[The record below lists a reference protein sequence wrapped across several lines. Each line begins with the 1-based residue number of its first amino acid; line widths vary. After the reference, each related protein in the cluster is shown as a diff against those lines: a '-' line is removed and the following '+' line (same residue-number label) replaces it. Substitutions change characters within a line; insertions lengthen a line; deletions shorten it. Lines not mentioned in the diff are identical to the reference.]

1 MRPILLLFGLL
12 VGLSF
17 ETQAIQ
23 PVSLRLITPAN
34 YLPGIGMLIRVEA
47 LGPDGNR
54 ERELWNADAVLT
66 VDSPGI
72 ALSTN
77 HVALFNGLG
86 SALVVF
92 TGSGNFNLTASLAG
106 LAATKP
112 MTDAT
117 ALSSATF
124 GGTLPGA
131 STIWSNVVRVTS
143 PLTVP
148 VGHTLTIL
156 PSTIVLISGVPSG
169 SSGVGMTVLGRVDSQ
184 GAEDQP
190 VTITCADVSQF
201 WGEIR
206 HTNATLN
213 ASVSSTYRHTIVTR
227 SGASPAISH
236 TSTGPAFRL
245 FNSSNIFENCTISDN
260 LGKIMYASGSDL
272 VFTNCQL
279 ARSIMGPEI
288 TGTGIKCLNTWIT
301 QMHGTPTAPEGTN
314 DNDGI
319 YLWGQ
324 QAGQSMLL
332 SDCTIA
338 DCQDDGIDTLGCT
351 FTVTNTI
358 IRDCNNI
365 NEDAKGISGFD
376 ATIDVK
382 RCIIVNNLVGISMK
396 TSAGTFGRVSID
408 RSTINGIQRGIA
420 AAVKANAPG
429 PNIDFRVTNSII
441 TSVDAVYTDFG
452 QTNFSIGYCILS
464 EPWPGTGNVTADPL
478 FVDALNYNFR
488 LALGSPAIN
497 GGNPASPPD
506 VDGTVADMGFYPFL
520 SNPNP
525 VLPFGFTW
533 RYLDNGSDQGTE
545 WRARSFNDSTW
556 ASGPAQLGYSSNPAE
571 LDEATILGFGPD
583 ANNKYITTWFRG
595 AFTVLNP
602 TEFTNM
608 EARLLVDD
616 GAIVYLNGQELFRAN
631 LPAGA
636 VGYKTLA
643 PLAVENALFTNFFS
657 PSLLLAGTNVFAVE
671 VHQSTITSSDISFDF
686 ELVGGKAVAGN
697 QAPSVVVTSP
707 AGGAT
712 FNTPANISITA
723 VATDNDG
730 SVTNLQLWENN
741 QLLGQSTVSPYT
753 FNWQGVPLGGY
764 ALTAVAT
771 DNSGASRTSSVVN
784 VTVDNPSAVLTNSL
798 VVFGSNWRFYDKGT
812 DLGTAWRSP
821 VYPAESTWSNGPAQ
835 LGYGDGDEATVVS
848 FGPDASNKYITTYFR
863 RAFNLTEAI
872 TYTNILMRLLRD
884 DAGIVYLNGT
894 EVFRSPN
901 LPAGVIAYNTLATA
915 TGENNVDTASLPANL
930 LVEGTNVVAVEI
942 HQQALTSSDISFD
955 LELLGVRLASTNA
968 KPLVS
973 ITSPVAGTIFG
984 TPASFTVTANASDS
998 DGSISN
1004 VLFYSN
1010 GVKIGED
1017 ATSPYSVALTNAAV
1031 GSYSLTA
1038 VAIDNVGQFTTSSV
1052 VNITVSSDTA
1062 APVVASKSPAPG
1074 SVTTLTNITI
1084 TFSKTVAGVN
1094 ASDLL
1099 VNGVAATSLTGSGSN
1114 YTFRF
1119 TQPAYGPVQIS
1130 WALNHG
1136 ITDTFTPPHAFVTN
1150 SAGANWQ
1157 YQLLDAVPPTLVS
1170 INPPPGATV
1179 AGLSAISVSFS
1190 EPVTG
1195 VNASDLLVNS
1205 VAISS
1210 LTGSGAGPYT
1220 FSFSQPPQGIVQV
1233 AWAAGHGIQDFS
1245 GNPFSPSPWSYTLD
1259 TNSAGVVI
1267 SEIMYHPSSESPLE
1281 EYVEI
1286 YNKGVTSLNLVGW
1299 RFTSGIDFTFP
1310 SVVLPVGGYWVVAAN
1325 LAAFNAKYPGVTNV
1339 VGNWTGFLNN
1349 NGDHL
1354 VLEDLAGNVVD
1365 EVRYANDGNW
1375 AVRQRGP
1382 LDLNHR
1388 GWEWHKPHD
1397 GKGASLELV
1406 NPNLPSFSGE
1416 NWAASTVNNGTP
1428 GRVNSVFAN
1437 NSAPLILDVSHFPL
1451 IPNSTNQIIVSARLL
1466 DESVGGLAVSLF
1478 YRVDSATPPPFSS
1491 VPMHDDGLNGDAVAS
1506 DGLYAA
1512 IIPAQANNSVIEFYV
1527 SATDAQNLTRT
1538 WPGPAIAAPDG
1549 AGPTGQVVNALC
1561 QIDNTVYSP
1570 TNAQPLYKLIM
1581 TENERAELQS
1591 IPSISTLQGPN
1602 SRMNGT
1608 FISIDGTGTECHY
1621 NVGLR
1626 NRGHGSR
1633 TANPPNYQIDFRS
1646 DDRWKGVRSLNLNAV
1661 EVHIQHLGSV
1671 LSRKAGIQGAD
1682 TIAVQVRVNN
1692 ANRAASGS
1700 PMYGSYAAN
1709 EVQDSDFSKAH
1720 FPHDPSGNIYRGV
1733 RDIAPPDF
1741 SYRGE
1746 GKNAYTNTWFKQSN
1760 SSEDD
1765 WTDLIGLLRVVG
1777 INNTVPF
1784 TTQNVRQVADV
1795 EEWLRF
1801 LAVMNLFGN
1810 NETSLNTGYNDDYFM
1825 YAGLNDRR
1833 VLLTYYDLDTILGEG
1848 GALAPNV
1855 GLFTATVNNGSGLA
1869 FDRFMHWPDF
1879 EPIYYRIVQELL
1891 NGPFNQPN
1899 FDATVDETLG
1909 GYVPAGTINNIKTWM
1924 STRRSYVQSILPAIT
1939 NATPPTAI
1947 ISGVPRSPTPLSS
1960 ATLVVGGQGMAS
1972 YRYSLNGGA
1981 YSAEIALGTP
1991 ITLGSLVPGTTTVA
2005 VVGKGSNNV
2014 WQDFTNAT
2022 TVAWEVN
2029 PAIPAVRLNEILA
2042 QNTAALKHEGTF
2054 PDAIELFN
2062 EGGGS
2067 IDLGGL
2073 RLTDDPNNINKFI
2086 FPAGT
2091 LLPAGGYLTV
2101 FANNFDGTTG
2111 IHLGFGLKASGNSVY
2126 LFNSAS
2132 NGGAMLD
2139 SVVFGKQLADLPIG
2153 RIGNSGEW
2161 QLVQPTFG
2169 SANVLQTLGSPSSLR
2184 INEWLA
2190 DSLTREDFVEIYNT
2204 SSLPISLGGLYITD
2218 NLLGDPAKNQFTAL
2232 SFVSGGEFYALT
2244 ADGQGNGT
2252 DHLNFHLS
2260 TEQGELGLYARDLSL
2275 IDCVI
2280 YGPQQPDISQGRCP
2294 NGAVTFRTL
2303 GVPTPGAPNDCPF
2316 TPPPPVTVA
2325 LLTISNTWS
2334 YFRTNLDGVNWTSPS
2349 FTDSAWPSGPGLLGQ
2364 YTPTRAQTLPE
2375 PIRTVTP
2382 TNGQATFY
2390 FRAHFNVPVNASY
2403 TSLQFR
2409 HIVDDGA
2416 VFYLNGVEVGRFNM
2430 APGAVTSATLA
2441 SGVVTDG
2448 AYVGPVTV
2456 PTSLLVPGDNVF
2468 AVEVHQ
2474 NPAVSSDIAMGVE
2487 LQGLIVTNS
2496 PAAAGVVINE
2506 VLANNASLAEPDGSK
2521 PDWIEIYNP
2530 SANAVDLADMSL
2542 TDDTT
2547 VPRRWV
2553 FTNSTILNGH
2563 AFLKVRCDSG
2573 LPASSTNTGFGL
2585 KANGGSA
2592 YLFNR
2597 IPDGGSL
2604 LSYVIYGLQAADFSI
2619 GRVPDGSTN
2628 WLLGVPSAGGPNIV
2642 ASLGDPAQLRINEWM
2657 ANPASGQDYF
2667 EIYNPNAQPVD
2678 ISRFYLTDD
2687 LNSRTKHQLPALSFL
2702 GVGQD
2707 AFQKFDADGLITVGA
2722 DHVNFSLRAQ
2732 GEALGLTTSGGTPI
2746 DSITF
2751 GPQGLGVS
2759 EGRLPDGANTIVTF
2773 SVTPT
2778 PGKSNFLPLNNVVIN
2793 EVLSHSTAPLEDAVE
2808 LYNPSASSVDIS
2820 GWYLS
2825 DSQNY
2830 LLKYRI
2836 PAGTIIPAG
2845 GYKVFYEYQFNGDT
2859 AATRFSFSGAKGDEV
2874 YLSES
2879 TGPGTLTGYRAFA
2892 TFDAAEDG
2900 VSFGRFPTSIGVD
2913 FTAMSARTFG
2923 VDNPA
2928 STNAFRTGSGLT
2940 NAYPKVGPIV
2950 FNEIMYRPVDTND
2963 VYEYVELRNITGS
2976 AVPLY
2981 DPANPANTW
2990 RLRKGVDLNFPPG
3003 LTVPPGG
3010 FVVVVSFDP
3019 ATDPASLTMFQNAY
3033 GTNGIVV
3040 GPYVGRLSNTGEALE
3055 IQKPD
3060 APLTIPGP
3068 DFGFVPYITVDRVVY
3083 GITAPW
3089 PTSPNGGGSALAK
3102 VDSSL
3107 YGNEPLN
3114 WQATSPTVG
3123 DANFASSS
3131 NRPPVLAAIAN
3142 RSVYVGSTLNF
3153 TATATDPELPVQT
3166 LSYSFVGV
3174 PPAGASI
3181 GSADGMFQWTPATD
3195 QGPATY
3201 NITVRVSDN
3210 GSPALSD
3217 TKTFA
3222 VAVLSI
3228 PHISS
3233 TTISNGV
3240 LHLQF
3245 DTYPGRHY
3253 QVQTA
3258 TTLTNPV
3265 WTDVGGELVA
3275 SANSSTFSVVADGS
3289 QTRFF
3294 RVLALGN

>member
-1 MRPILLLFGLL
+1 MRPILLLFGFL
-12 VGLSF
+12 
-17 ETQAIQ
+17 
-23 PVSLRLITPAN
+23 VSLSL
-34 YLPGIGMLIRVEA
+34 
-47 LGPDGNR
+47 
-54 ERELWNADAVLT
+54 
-66 VDSPGI
+66 
-72 ALSTN
+72 
-77 HVALFNGLG
+77 VA
-86 SALVVF
+86 
-92 TGSGNFNLTASLAG
+92 T
-106 LAATKP
+106 
-112 MTDAT
+112 
-117 ALSSATF
+117 
-124 GGTLPGA
+124 
-131 STIWSNVVRVTS
+131 
-143 PLTVP
+143 
-148 VGHTLTIL
+148 
-156 PSTIVLISGVPSG
+156 
-169 SSGVGMTVLGRVDSQ
+169 
-184 GAEDQP
+184 E
-190 VTITCADVSQF
+190 
-201 WGEIR
+201 
-206 HTNATLN
+206 
-213 ASVSSTYRHTIVTR
+213 
-227 SGASPAISH
+227 
-236 TSTGPAFRL
+236 
-245 FNSSNIFENCTISDN
+245 NS
-260 LGKIMYASGSDL
+260 
-272 VFTNCQL
+272 
-279 ARSIMGPEI
+279 
-288 TGTGIKCLNTWIT
+288 
-301 QMHGTPTAPEGTN
+301 
-314 DNDGI
+314 
-319 YLWGQ
+319 
-324 QAGQSMLL
+324 
-332 SDCTIA
+332 
-338 DCQDDGIDTLGCT
+338 
-351 FTVTNTI
+351 
-358 IRDCNNI
+358 
-365 NEDAKGISGFD
+365 
-376 ATIDVK
+376 
-382 RCIIVNNLVGISMK
+382 
-396 TSAGTFGRVSID
+396 
-408 RSTINGIQRGIA
+408 
-420 AAVKANAPG
+420 
-429 PNIDFRVTNSII
+429 
-441 TSVDAVYTDFG
+441 
-452 QTNFSIGYCILS
+452 
-464 EPWPGTGNVTADPL
+464 
-478 FVDALNYNFR
+478 
-488 LALGSPAIN
+488 
-497 GGNPASPPD
+497 GGNPTFPFINSAAAAS
-506 VDGTVADMGFYPFL
+506 
-520 SNPNP
+520 S
-525 VLPFGFTW
+525 
-533 RYLDNGSDQGTE
+533 E
-545 WRARSFNDSTW
+545 
-556 ASGPAQLGYSSNPAE
+556 
-571 LDEATILGFGPD
+571 I
-583 ANNKYITTWFRG
+583 I
-595 AFTVLNP
+595 
-602 TEFTNM
+602 
-608 EARLLVDD
+608 
-616 GAIVYLNGQELFRAN
+616 
-631 LPAGA
+631 
-636 VGYKTLA
+636 
-643 PLAVENALFTNFFS
+643 
-657 PSLLLAGTNVFAVE
+657 
-671 VHQSTITSSDISFDF
+671 
-686 ELVGGKAVAGN
+686 
-697 QAPSVVVTSP
+697 
-707 AGGAT
+707 
-712 FNTPANISITA
+712 
-723 VATDNDG
+723 
-730 SVTNLQLWENN
+730 
-741 QLLGQSTVSPYT
+741 
-753 FNWQGVPLGGY
+753 
-764 ALTAVAT
+764 
-771 DNSGASRTSSVVN
+771 
-784 VTVDNPSAVLTNSL
+784 TNSL
-798 VVFGSNWRFYDKGT
+798 VTFGSDWRYYDKGA

-821 VYPAESTWSNGPAQ
+821 VYPAEITWSNGPAQ
-835 LGYGDGDEATVVS
+835 LGYGDLDEATVVG
-848 FGPDASNKYITTYFR
+848 FGPDANNKYITTYFR
-863 RAFNLTEAI
+863 SAFNLTEAI
-872 TYTNILMRLLRD
+872 TYTNMLMRLLRD

-901 LPAGVIAYNTLATA
+901 LPTGAIAYNTLANA
-915 TGENNVDTASLPANL
+915 TGENNVDTASFPAAL

-968 KPLVS
+968 RPIVS

-984 TPASFTVTANASDS
+984 TPASFSVTANASDS

-1017 ATSPYSVALTNAAV
+1017 ATSPYSVALNNAAV

-1062 APVVASKSPAPG
+1062 APVVANKAPAPG
-1074 SVTTLTNITI
+1074 SVTTLTNITV

-1119 TQPAYGPVQIS
+1119 AQPAYGPVQIS

-1136 ITDTFTPPHAFVTN
+1136 ITDTFTPAHAFVTN

-1157 YQLLDAVPPTLVS
+1157 YQLLDAVPPTVVS
-1170 INPPPGATV
+1170 INPPPGATI
-1179 AGLSAISVSFS
+1179 AGLGSISVSFS

-1205 VAISS
+1205 VAVSS

-1220 FSFSQPPQGIVQV
+1220 FSFIQPPQGTVQV

-1245 GNPFSPSPWSYTLD
+1245 GNPFSPTPWSYTLD

-1267 SEIMYHPSSESPLE
+1267 SEIMYHPSTENPLE

-1286 YNKGVTSLNLVGW
+1286 YNKGVTSVNLLGW
-1299 RFTSGIDFTFP
+1299 RFTSGINFSFP
-1310 SVVLPVGGYWVVAAN
+1310 SVVLPAGGYWVVAAN

-1354 VLEDLAGNVVD
+1354 ALEDLAGNVVD
-1365 EVRYANDGNW
+1365 EVRYADDGNW
-1375 AVRQRGP
+1375 AVRQRGR

-1388 GWEWHKPHD
+1388 GWDWYKPHD
-1397 GKGASLELV
+1397 GEGASLELV
-1406 NPNLPSFSGE
+1406 NPNLPSSSGE
-1416 NWAASTVNNGTP
+1416 NWAASTVFNGTP

-1512 IIPAQANNSVIEFYV
+1512 IIPAQANNSVVEFYV
-1527 SATDAQNLTRT
+1527 SATDPQNLTRT

-1549 AGPTGQVVNALC
+1549 AGPTGQVVNALF

-1602 SRMNGT
+1602 SRMNGS

-1661 EVHIQHLGSV
+1661 QVHIQHLGSV
-1671 LSRKAGIQGAD
+1671 MARKAGVEGAN
-1682 TIAVQVRVNN
+1682 TIAAQVRVNN

-1709 EVQDSDFSKAH
+1709 EAQDSDFSKAH
-1720 FPHDPSGNIYRGV
+1720 FPHDPSGNIYRAI

-1741 SYRGE
+1741 AYRGE
-1746 GKNAYTNTWFKQSN
+1746 NKDSYTNTWFKESN
-1760 SSEDD
+1760 ASEDD
-1765 WTDLIGLLRVVG
+1765 WTDIVGMLRVVG
-1777 INNTVPF
+1777 INNSTPF
-1784 TTQNVRQVADV
+1784 TTENVRQVINV
-1795 EEWLRF
+1795 EQWIKH
-1801 LAVMNLFGN
+1801 LALMNLLGN
-1810 NETSLNTGYNDDYFM
+1810 AETGLNTGYNDDYYM
-1825 YAGLNDRR
+1825 YAGLIDRR
-1833 VLLTYYDLDTILGEG
+1833 FLLTYYDLDTILGQG
-1848 GALAPNV
+1848 GSLAPNA
-1855 GLFTATVNNGSGLA
+1855 GIFTATANNGSGLA
-1869 FDRFMHWPDF
+1869 FDRLMHWPDF
-1879 EPIYYRIVQELL
+1879 EPIYYRSLQELL
-1891 NGPFNQPN
+1891 NGAFSQIN
-1899 FDATVDETLG
+1899 FDTTVDEVLG

-1924 STRRSYVQSILPAIT
+1924 ATRRSYVQSILPAIT
-1939 NATPPTAI
+1939 DATPPTAI
-1947 ISGVPRSPTPLSS
+1947 ISGVPRSPTPRTS
-1960 ATLVVGGQGMAS
+1960 ATLNVGGQGMAS
-1972 YRYSLNGGA
+1972 YRYSLNGGT

-1991 ITLGSLVPGTTTVA
+1991 ISLSSLVPGTATVA
-2005 VVGKGSNNV
+2005 VVGKGTNNV

-2022 TVAWEVN
+2022 TVAWVVN
-2029 PAIPAVRLNEILA
+2029 PAIPAVRLNEVLA
-2042 QNTAALKHEGTF
+2042 QNNAAFKHEGTF

-2062 EGGGS
+2062 EGGGT
-2067 IDLGGL
+2067 IDLGGF
-2073 RLTDDPNNINKFI
+2073 RLTDDPNNINKYI

-2091 LLPAGGYLTV
+2091 LLAAGGYLTV

-2111 IHLGFGLKASGNSVY
+2111 IHLGFSLKASGDSVY

-2132 NGGAMLD
+2132 NGGALLD
-2139 SVVFGKQLADLPIG
+2139 SVVFGKQLPDLPIG
-2153 RIGNSGEW
+2153 RISNSGEW

-2169 SANVLQTLGSPSSLR
+2169 SANVLQPLGSPSSLR

-2204 SSLPISLGGLYITD
+2204 SSLPVVLGGLYITD
-2218 NLLGDPAKNQFTAL
+2218 NLLGDPAKNLFAAL
-2232 SFVSGGEFYALT
+2232 SFLSGGEFYALT
-2244 ADGQGNGT
+2244 ADGNGNGT

-2260 TEQGELGLYARDLSL
+2260 TEQGQLGIYAQDLSL

-2316 TPPPPVTVA
+2316 SPPPPVTVT

-2334 YFRTNLDGVNWTSPS
+2334 YFRSSLDGVNWMSPS
-2349 FTDSAWPSGPGLLGQ
+2349 FPDSAWPSGPGLLGQ

-2382 TNGQATFY
+2382 TNGQITFY
-2390 FRAHFNVPVNASY
+2390 FRAHFNVPVDASY

-2409 HIVDDGA
+2409 HIIDDGA
-2416 VFYLNGVEVGRFNM
+2416 VFYLNGVEVNRFNLPLSGSIYSTNV
-2430 APGAVTSATLA
+2430 ANPPG
-2441 SGVVTDG
+2441 VTDA
-2448 AYVGPVTV
+2448 AYVGPI
-2456 PTSLLVPGDNVF
+2456 PISPSLLVPGDNVL

-2474 NPAVSSDIAMGVE
+2474 STNISSDVAMGVE

-2496 PAAAGVVINE
+2496 PAAAGVLINE

-2547 VPRRWV
+2547 DSRRWV

-2573 LPASSTNTGFGL
+2573 FPASSTNTGFGL
-2585 KANGGSA
+2585 KANGGSV

-2604 LSYVIYGLQAADFSI
+2604 LSAVTYGLQAADFSI

-2628 WLLGVPSAGGPNIV
+2628 WLLGVPSVGGPNIV

-2667 EIYNPNAQPVD
+2667 ELYNPNAQPVD

-2687 LNSRTKHQLPALSFL
+2687 LTSRTKHQLPALSFI

-2707 AFQKFDADGLITVGA
+2707 AFQKFDADGLTTAGA

-2732 GEALGLTTSGGTPI
+2732 GEALGLTTSGGTAI

-2751 GPQGLGVS
+2751 GPQALGVS
-2759 EGRLPDGANTIVTF
+2759 EGRLPDGANTVVTF

-2778 PGKSNFLPLNNVVIN
+2778 SGKSNFLPLNNVVIN
-2793 EVLSHSTAPLEDAVE
+2793 EVLSHSTPPLEDAVE

-2859 AATRFSFSGAKGDEV
+2859 AATRFSFNGAKGDEV

-2879 TGPGTLTGYRAFA
+2879 TSPGTLTGYRAFA
-2892 TFDAAEDG
+2892 TFSAAEDG
-2900 VSFGRFPTSIGVD
+2900 VSFGWFPTSVGVD

-2928 STNAFRTGSGLT
+2928 STNAFRTGTGLT
-2940 NAYPKVGPIV
+2940 NAYPKVGPLV
-2950 FNEIMYRPVDTND
+2950 FNEIMYHPVNTND

-2976 AVPLY
+2976 PVALY

-2990 RLRKGVDLNFPPG
+2990 RLRKGVDFNFPAG
-3003 LTVPPGG
+3003 LTIPSGG
-3010 FVVVVSFDP
+3010 YLVVVSFDP
-3019 ATDPASLTMFQNAY
+3019 VTDPTSLTMFQNAY

-3040 GPYVGRLSNTGEALE
+3040 GPYLGRLANSGEALE
-3055 IQKPD
+3055 LQKPD
-3060 APLTIPGP
+3060 APETTPGP
-3068 DFGFVPYITVDRVVY
+3068 DFGFVPYIVVDRVVY
-3083 GITAPW
+3083 GVTAPW
-3089 PTSPNGGGSALAK
+3089 PTSPNGSGFALAK
-3102 VDSSL
+3102 TDSSL

-3114 WQATSPTVG
+3114 WQAAAPTAG
-3123 DANFASSS
+3123 AANFASTT
-3131 NRPPVLAAIAN
+3131 NHPPALASIAS
-3142 RSVYVGSTLNF
+3142 RSIYVGSTLTF
-3153 TATATDPELPVQT
+3153 SVSATDPELPAQT
-3166 LSYSFVGV
+3166 LRYSLDGV
-3174 PPAGASI
+3174 PPAGAAIDAST
-3181 GSADGMFQWTPATD
+3181 GAFQWTPAIN

-3201 NITVRVSDN
+3201 NITVRVTDN
-3210 GSPALSD
+3210 GVPALSD
-3217 TKTFA
+3217 AKTVA

-3228 PHISS
+3228 PHVSSS
-3233 TTISNGV
+3233 TLSGGV

-3253 QVQTA
+3253 QVQTV
-3258 TTLTNPV
+3258 TTLTNPS
-3265 WTDVGGELVA
+3265 WIDVGNEVI
-3275 SANSSTFSVVADGS
+3275 ANADSTTVSILADGS
-3289 QTRFF
+3289 PQRFF
-3294 RVLALGN
+3294 RILALGN